1 MEEEPA
7 PKANGHAAAPA
18 KEEKK
23 IEKKSVKKEEDVAG
37 MLCKNGSRSSSK
49 KLINFYY

>member
-1 MEEEPA
+1 MDEDPA

-49 KLINFYY
+49 KINFYY